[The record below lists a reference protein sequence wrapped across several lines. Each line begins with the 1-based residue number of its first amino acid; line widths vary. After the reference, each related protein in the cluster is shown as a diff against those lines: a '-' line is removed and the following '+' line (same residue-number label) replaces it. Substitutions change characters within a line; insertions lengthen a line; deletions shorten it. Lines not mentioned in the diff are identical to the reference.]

1 MIPYLMVCC
10 AVRDNFLER
19 LLGSRQNK
27 KIKPHALIMN
37 TDLINTALKIILAIT
52 VVLFAFFYALSTRY
66 DFEVLGKSRDACL
79 RLDKWTGKAEL
90 CPISYGLVKGA
101 KPAVPA
107 SGQ

>member
-1 MIPYLMVCC
+1 
-10 AVRDNFLER
+10 
-19 LLGSRQNK
+19 
-27 KIKPHALIMN
+27 MN